1 MDLDRPAFPIVQISL
16 DLTSLD
22 EALETAAI
30 AVDAGVDWLEAG
42 TPLIVSQ
49 GVAAIGALAR
59 AFPAYPVL
67 ADYKAMDSGGK
78 HVERTVAQGGSLL
91 DPSITESVLDWMRHL
106 GPQGANDPL
115 AGLSLT

>member
-1 MDLDRPAFPIVQISL
+1 MDFNPPVIQIALDYPTV
-16 DLTSLD
+16 D
-22 EALETAAI
+22 EALAMAAVGVE
-30 AVDAGVDWLEAG
+30 AVVDWLEAG

-78 HVERTVAQGGSLL
+78 HVERTVAQGGRLM
-91 DPSITESVLDWMRHL
+91 TVC
-106 GPQGANDPL
+106 ANAPNATGKL
-115 AGLSLT
+115 ASGEVYPPGTVE